1 MISFQLL
8 KELKHAEDEQ
18 FLKYL
23 VSSDD
28 HAYIRFSNKSTT
40 LDQIHKVQQHIE
52 AAYNYRTEVIEG
64 ITGPVMWVY
73 PEQPLKKN
81 T

>member
-18 FLKYL
+18 FLRYL

-28 HAYIRFSNKSTT
+28 HVYIRFSNKSTT
-40 LDQIHKVQQHIE
+40 LDQIHKVQKYIE
-52 AAYNYRTEVIEG
+52 VAYDYRTEVIEG